1 MSKQISLEQVIDTIS
16 VTIHDSSD
24 TITVEQDFMEFD
36 GNSVTVKYDR
46 KFHLPVYGIEYDDQE
61 FVFEDLNGIVSEE
74 VKLVFEQGSKL
85 NDLACNFRIAE
96 IRRVKPF
103 ITELVKENPAMYEIL
118 TGCLIRDFEEDR
130 IDLGRLEEPKFYIS
144 LATLA

>member
-1 MSKQISLEQVIDTIS
+1 MSKQINLEQVIDTI
-16 VTIHDSSD
+16 TAIIGDSSNE
-24 TITVEQDFMEFD
+24 ITVEQEFMEFD

-46 KFHLPVYGIEYDDQE
+46 KFHLPVYEIEYDDQE

-74 VKLVFEQGSKL
+74 VKLVFDQGSKL

-118 TGCLIRDFEEDR
+118 TGRLIEDFESGQIE
-130 IDLGRLEEPKFYIS
+130 LEEPKFYIS

>member
-16 VTIHDSSD
+16 VMIHDSSN

-46 KFHLPVYGIEYDDQE
+46 KFNLPVYEIEHEDQE

-74 VKLVFEQGSKL
+74 VKLVFEQGTKL

-118 TGCLIRDFEEDR
+118 TGRLIEDFES
-130 IDLGRLEEPKFYIS
+130 GRLELEDPKFYIS

>member
-46 KFHLPVYGIEYDDQE
+46 KFHLPVYGIDHDDQE

-74 VKLVFEQGSKL
+74 VKLVFEQGTKL

-96 IRRVKPF
+96 IRRVRPF
-103 ITELVKENPAMYEIL
+103 ITELVKEKSCNV
-118 TGCLIRDFEEDR
+118 RDLD
-130 IDLGRLEEPKFYIS
+130 
-144 LATLA
+144 

>member
-16 VTIHDSSD
+16 VMIHDSSN

-46 KFHLPVYGIEYDDQE
+46 KFNLPVYEIEHEDQE

-74 VKLVFEQGSKL
+74 IKLVFEQGSKL

-96 IRRVKPF
+96 IRRVRPF
-103 ITELVKENPAMYEIL
+103 ITELAKENPAMYEIL
-118 TGCLIRDFEEDR
+118 TGRLIEDFESGR
-130 IDLGRLEEPKFYIS
+130 IELEEPKFCIS

>member
-1 MSKQISLEQVIDTIS
+1 MSKQISLEQVIDTMS
-16 VTIHDSSD
+16 VMIHESSN
-24 TITVEQDFMEFD
+24 TITVEQDFMEFE

-46 KFHLPVYGIEYDDQE
+46 KFNLPVYEIEHDDQE

-96 IRRVKPF
+96 IRRVRPF

-118 TGCLIRDFEEDR
+118 TGRLIEDFESGR
-130 IDLGRLEEPKFYIS
+130 IELEEPKFYIS

>member
-16 VTIHDSSD
+16 VMIHDSSN

-46 KFHLPVYGIEYDDQE
+46 KFHLPVYEIEHDDQE
-61 FVFEDLNGIVSEE
+61 FTFEDLHGILSEE
-74 VKLVFEQGSKL
+74 VKLVFEQGTKL
-85 NDLACNFRIAE
+85 NDLACNFRIAK
-96 IRRVKPF
+96 IRRVRPF
-103 ITELVKENPAMYEIL
+103 ITESVKENPVMYEIL
-118 TGCLIRDFEEDR
+118 TDCLIRDFEEDQ

>member
-1 MSKQISLEQVIDTIS
+1 MSKQIRLEQVIDE
-16 VTIHDSSD
+16 IHVIIGDSSNE
-24 TITVEQDFMEFD
+24 IVVEQEFMEFD

-46 KFHLPVYGIEYDDQE
+46 KFNLPVYVIEYEDQE
-61 FVFEDLNGIVSEE
+61 FTFEDLNGIVSEE
-74 VKLVFEQGSKL
+74 VKLVFEQGAKL

-118 TGCLIRDFEEDR
+118 TGRLIEDFESGR
-130 IDLGRLEEPKFYIS
+130 IELEEPKFYIS

>member
-16 VTIHDSSD
+16 VVINDSSN
-24 TITVEQDFMEFD
+24 TITVEQDSMEFD

-46 KFHLPVYGIEYDDQE
+46 KFHLPAYVIEHEDQE
-61 FVFEDLNGIVSEE
+61 FTFEDLNGIVSEE
-74 VKLVFEQGSKL
+74 VKLVFEQGTKL
-85 NDLACNFRIAE
+85 NDLACKFTIAE
-96 IRRVKPF
+96 IRRVRPF

-118 TGCLIRDFEEDR
+118 TGNLIDNFES
-130 IDLGRLEEPKFYIS
+130 GRLELEEPKFYIS

>member
-1 MSKQISLEQVIDTIS
+1 MSKQISLEQVIDEIR
-16 VTIHDSSD
+16 VIIGDSSNE
-24 TITVEQDFMEFD
+24 ITVEQEFMQFD

-46 KFHLPVYGIEYDDQE
+46 KFNLPVYGIEYEGQE

-74 VKLVFEQGSKL
+74 VKLVFEQGTKL
-85 NDLACNFRIAE
+85 NDLACSFRIAE
-96 IRRVKPF
+96 IRRVRPF
-103 ITELVKENPAMYEIL
+103 IAELVKENPAIYEIL
-118 TGCLIRDFEEDR
+118 TGCLIRDFEEDQ

>member
-1 MSKQISLEQVIDTIS
+1 MSKQINLEQVIDTI
-16 VTIHDSSD
+16 TAIIGDSSNE
-24 TITVEQDFMEFD
+24 ITVEQEFMEFD

-46 KFHLPVYGIEYDDQE
+46 KFHLPVYEIEYDDQE

-118 TGCLIRDFEEDR
+118 TGRLIEDFESGQIE
-130 IDLGRLEEPKFYIS
+130 LEEPKFYIS

>member
-16 VTIHDSSD
+16 VMIHDSSN

-46 KFHLPVYGIEYDDQE
+46 RFNLPVYVIEYEDE
-61 FVFEDLNGIVSEE
+61 EYGFEDLNGIVSEE

-118 TGCLIRDFEEDR
+118 TGRLIDDFESGRIELED
-130 IDLGRLEEPKFYIS
+130 PKFYIS

>member
-16 VTIHDSSD
+16 VMIHDSSN

-46 KFHLPVYGIEYDDQE
+46 KFHLPVYVIEYEDE
-61 FVFEDLNGIVSEE
+61 EYGFEDLNGIVSEE
-74 VKLVFEQGSKL
+74 VKLVFERGTKL

-118 TGCLIRDFEEDR
+118 TGRLIEDFES
-130 IDLGRLEEPKFYIS
+130 GRLELEDPKFYIS

>member
-1 MSKQISLEQVIDTIS
+1 MSKQISLEQVIDTITA
-16 VTIHDSSD
+16 VIGDSSNE
-24 TITVEQDFMEFD
+24 IIVEQEFMQFD
-36 GNSVTVKYDR
+36 GNSITVKYDR
-46 KFHLPVYGIEYDDQE
+46 KFNLPIYGIEHEDQE

-74 VKLVFEQGSKL
+74 VKLVFEQGAKL

-96 IRRVKPF
+96 IRRVRPF

-118 TGCLIRDFEEDR
+118 TDRLIEDFES
-130 IDLGRLEEPKFYIS
+130 GRLELEEPKFYTS

>member
-16 VTIHDSSD
+16 VMIHDSSN

-46 KFHLPVYGIEYDDQE
+46 KFHLPAYVIEYEDE
-61 FVFEDLNGIVSEE
+61 EYGFEDLRGIVSEE
-74 VKLVFEQGSKL
+74 VKLVFEQGTRL

-96 IRRVKPF
+96 IRRVRPF

-118 TGCLIRDFEEDR
+118 TGRLIEDVESGR
-130 IDLGRLEEPKFYIS
+130 IELEEPKFYIS

>member
-16 VTIHDSSD
+16 VMIHDSSN

-46 KFHLPVYGIEYDDQE
+46 KFNLPVYVIEYEDQE
-61 FVFEDLNGIVSEE
+61 FTFEDLNGIVSEE
-74 VKLVFEQGSKL
+74 VKLVFEQGAKL

-118 TGCLIRDFEEDR
+118 TGNLIDDFES
-130 IDLGRLEEPKFYIS
+130 GRLELEDPKFYIS

>member
-16 VTIHDSSD
+16 VMIHDSSN

-46 KFHLPVYGIEYDDQE
+46 KFHLAVYGIEHDDQE

-74 VKLVFEQGSKL
+74 VKLVFEQGTKL
-85 NDLACNFRIAE
+85 NDLACKFTIAE
-96 IRRVKPF
+96 IRRVRPF
-103 ITELVKENPAMYEIL
+103 ITELVKENPTMYEIL
-118 TGCLIRDFEEDR
+118 TGCLIEDFES
-130 IDLGRLEEPKFYIS
+130 GRLELEDPKFYIS

>member
-1 MSKQISLEQVIDTIS
+1 MSKQISLEQVIDTVS
-16 VTIHDSSD
+16 VMIHDSSN

-46 KFHLPVYGIEYDDQE
+46 KFNLPIYEIEHEDQE

-96 IRRVKPF
+96 IRRVRPF

-118 TGCLIRDFEEDR
+118 TGRLIEDFESGR
-130 IDLGRLEEPKFYIS
+130 IELEEPKFSIS

>member
-1 MSKQISLEQVIDTIS
+1 MSKQISLEQVIDTITA
-16 VTIHDSSD
+16 VIGDSSNE
-24 TITVEQDFMEFD
+24 IVVEREFIEFD

-46 KFHLPVYGIEYDDQE
+46 KFHLPVYEIEYEDQE
-61 FVFEDLNGIVSEE
+61 FTFEDLNGIVSEE

-85 NDLACNFRIAE
+85 NDLACNFRIAQ
-96 IRRVKPF
+96 IRRVRPF

-118 TGCLIRDFEEDR
+118 TSRLIEDFESDR
-130 IDLGRLEEPKFYIS
+130 IYLEEPKFYIS

>member
-1 MSKQISLEQVIDTIS
+1 MSKQVSLEQVIDTIS
-16 VTIHDSSD
+16 VMIHDSSN

-46 KFHLPVYGIEYDDQE
+46 KFNLPVYEIEHEDQE

-74 VKLVFEQGSKL
+74 VKIVFEQGSKL

-96 IRRVKPF
+96 IRRVRPF

-118 TGCLIRDFEEDR
+118 TGRLIEDFESGR
-130 IDLGRLEEPKFYIS
+130 IELEEPKFYIS